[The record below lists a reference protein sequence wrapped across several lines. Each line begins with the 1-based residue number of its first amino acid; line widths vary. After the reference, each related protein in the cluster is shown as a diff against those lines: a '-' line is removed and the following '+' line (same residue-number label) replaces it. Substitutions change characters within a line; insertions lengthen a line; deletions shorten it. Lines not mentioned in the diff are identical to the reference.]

1 MSYNNAFTDLF
12 KNAFDFNQLFSTQ
25 RRNME
30 ALSSASQVFIEGA
43 QAVSRF
49 QAEAARSTAED
60 VLKASK
66 EIFTGGTP
74 ETSIAKQAD
83 LAKSIFEST
92 LSNLREVTE
101 TVTKSGFEAFEVL
114 NKRAAESL
122 EEISKASSAAHGTA
136 KKKQAAS

>member
-1 MSYNNAFTDLF
+1 MSYNYAFTDFF

-25 RRNME
+25 RRNIE
-30 ALSSASQVFIEGA
+30 AISSANQVFVEGA
-43 QAVSRF
+43 QAVSRC
-49 QAEAARSTAED
+49 QAEAVRSTVED

-66 EIFTGGTP
+66 DIFTGGTP
-74 ETSIAKQAD
+74 ETSLAKQAD

-122 EEISKASSAAHGTA
+122 EEISKVSSAGS
-136 KKKQAAS
+136 KKKQSANS